1 MISVEVI
8 DVIRWKQRNLTSNK
22 CNLSFPCDKVLK
34 YDKDQNITT
43 ARVKKHETKL
53 IELPVLKLETA
64 SV

>member
-1 MISVEVI
+1 MQLVFSL
-8 DVIRWKQRNLTSNK
+8 RQ
-22 CNLSFPCDKVLK
+22 SFK

-64 SV
+64 SM